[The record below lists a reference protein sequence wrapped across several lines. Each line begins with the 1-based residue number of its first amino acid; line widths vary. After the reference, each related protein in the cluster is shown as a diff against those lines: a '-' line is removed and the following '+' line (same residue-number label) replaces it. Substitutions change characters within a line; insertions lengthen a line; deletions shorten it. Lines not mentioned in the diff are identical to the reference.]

1 MAQTASRML
10 PRAATYTCG
19 GGIDCCFFRAYDAVG
34 CDGEE
39 CHDGGWIG
47 NENCDPHNCEN
58 WGVGCSGGSPPV
70 GGSGN
75 TPVPPCGDARDQ
87 LIKEYDNF
95 HVTFSVGCASFTQS
109 SSSQYFQ
116 FSEFNTGNYAWAI
129 IQASLQVPS
138 SAGFG
143 LSKWREEI
151 GIPRIINSAYRN
163 PARNAG
169 LYPPGAPQS
178 RHMHGNAVDLRNVT
192 RTTAEYDMMAKAAAA
207 ANAGFIEP
215 LSGPCGLG
223 CVHADWRNYTSEGTL
238 L

>member
-1 MAQTASRML
+1 
-10 PRAATYTCG
+10 
-19 GGIDCCFFRAYDAVG
+19 
-34 CDGEE
+34 
-39 CHDGGWIG
+39 
-47 NENCDPHNCEN
+47 
-58 WGVGCSGGSPPV
+58 
-70 GGSGN
+70 
-75 TPVPPCGDARDQ
+75 
-87 LIKEYDNF
+87 
-95 HVTFSVGCASFTQS
+95 
-109 SSSQYFQ
+109 
-116 FSEFNTGNYAWAI
+116 
-129 IQASLQVPS
+129 LQVPS
-138 SAGFG
+138 SAGYG

-169 LYPPGAPQS
+169 LFPAGAPQS